1 MTSQPLSDEAEHLAV
16 QQVLPWYG
24 AGALC
29 ATEQAMVVRHL
40 DTCAACRADVT
51 LQRQVRLAEPAL
63 PAGLDVEA
71 ALARLMPQ
79 LDHVAQD
86 GAPSSDA
93 LRGAGPAGMPVLPV
107 DDGVAGAWIA
117 ADYVSANAA
126 NNAANKTANKTATN
140 AAKNVATNVATNAG
154 SSVASNAAS
163 NVAARSGAAA
173 TPWRGWRRRLLD
185 AFGGGGWRNW
195 ALAAQ
200 GVVIAGLGVLLWPVV
215 GGQSADERATPV
227 YRALGSGAV
236 AAPDVVVMFQPEAR
250 LADVQRVLQASGA
263 RIVDGPTVTGAYLVD
278 VEAARMPQLL
288 AVLRADPAVR
298 LAEPLGARAAP

>member
-29 ATEQAMVVRHL
+29 ATEQAMVARHL

-71 ALARLMPQ
+71 ALARLMPR
-79 LDHVAQD
+79 LDHVA
-86 GAPSSDA
+86 P
-93 LRGAGPAGMPVLPV
+93 
-107 DDGVAGAWIA
+107 
-117 ADYVSANAA
+117 
-126 NNAANKTANKTATN
+126 
-140 AAKNVATNVATNAG
+140 
-154 SSVASNAAS
+154 
-163 NVAARSGAAA
+163 SGAAPVSGSRA
-173 TPWRGWRRRLLD
+173 GTGAVSPWRGRLLRLLD
-185 AFGGGGWRNW
+185 ALGGGWRNW
-195 ALAAQ
+195 ALAVQ
-200 GVVIAGLGVLLWPVV
+200 CLVIAGLGVALWSAD
-215 GGQSADERATPV
+215 GGQARDTPV

-288 AVLRADPAVR
+288 AVLRTDPAVR

>member
-24 AGALC
+24 AGTLC

-63 PAGLDVEA
+63 PVGLDVEA
-71 ALARLMPQ
+71 ALARLMPR

-86 GAPSSDA
+86 GAPLADA
-93 LRGAGPAGMPVLPV
+93 LRDAGGTGMPVAPV
-107 DDGVAGAWIA
+107 ADDVAGAPIA

-126 NNAANKTANKTATN
+126 NNAANKTATN
-140 AAKNVATNVATNAG
+140 AAKNVAPNAV

-185 AFGGGGWRNW
+185 AFGGGGWRHW

-200 GVVIAGLGVLLWPVV
+200 GVVIAVLGVLLWPVV
-215 GGQSADERATPV
+215 GGQSADDRATPV

-278 VEAARMPQLL
+278 VDAARMPQLL

-298 LAEPLGARAAP
+298 LAEPLGAGAAP

>member
-86 GAPSSDA
+86 GAPSSNA
-93 LRGAGPAGMPVLPV
+93 LRGA
-107 DDGVAGAWIA
+107 
-117 ADYVSANAA
+117 
-126 NNAANKTANKTATN
+126 ATN
-140 AAKNVATNVATNAG
+140 AAKNVATDAA
-154 SSVASNAAS
+154 SRVASNAAS
-163 NVAARSGAAA
+163 NVASGSGAAA
-173 TPWRGWRRRLLD
+173 TPWHGWRRRLLD

-200 GVVIAGLGVLLWPVV
+200 GVVIAGLGVLLWPAV

-278 VEAARMPQLL
+278 VEAARIPQLL
-288 AVLRADPAVR
+288 VVLRADPAVR
-298 LAEPLGARAAP
+298 LAEPLGARAVP